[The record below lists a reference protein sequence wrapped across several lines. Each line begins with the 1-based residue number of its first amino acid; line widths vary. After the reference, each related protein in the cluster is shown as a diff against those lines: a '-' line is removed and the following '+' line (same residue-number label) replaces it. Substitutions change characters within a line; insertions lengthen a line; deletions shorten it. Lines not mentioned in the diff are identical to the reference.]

1 MKTVIL
7 NGERKNEKI
16 LDSIH
21 EIVTNQLSDLNWD
34 AKPFFLRELNITHC
48 VGCFECWVK
57 TPGICRFKD
66 DAPQIAEAFINSN
79 LLICITPVTFGGYSS
94 ELKKA
99 LDRIICLVSPFFM
112 KIYGETHHKR
122 RYEQYPSL
130 MGIGVLPGSDPDS
143 EKIFKTL
150 VYRNSLNF
158 HSPSHIG
165 GVVLSNQE
173 MKEKIKI
180 IQSFFTAIEVVK

>member
-1 MKTVIL
+1 MKAMIL
-7 NGERKNEKI
+7 NGARNNEKV

-21 EIVTNQLSDLNWD
+21 KIVFDKLSDLNWD
-34 AKPFFLRELNITHC
+34 VKPFILRELNITHC

-57 TPGICRFKD
+57 TPGVCRFKD
-66 DAPQIAEAFINSN
+66 DGPQIAEALIKSD
-79 LLICITPVTFGGYSS
+79 LLICITPITFGGYSS

-99 LDRIICLVSPFFM
+99 LDRIICWISPFFM

-122 RYEQYPSL
+122 RYEKYPSL
-130 MGIGVLPGSDPDS
+130 MGIGVLPQSDPDS

-150 VYRNSLNF
+150 VNRNALNF
-158 HSPSHIG
+158 HSPTHIG
-165 GVVLSNQE
+165 GVVFSSQGMDE
-173 MKEKIKI
+173 QRKI

>member
-1 MKTVIL
+1 MKAIIL
-7 NGERKNEKI
+7 NGARNNEKI
-16 LDSIH
+16 LDDVH
-21 EIVTNQLSDLNWD
+21 KIVAAKLSDFNYD
-34 AKPFFLRELNITHC
+34 IKPFILRELNITHC
-48 VGCFECWVK
+48 IGCFECWIK

-66 DAPQIAEAFINSN
+66 DGPQIVKALIKSD

-99 LDRIICLVSPFFM
+99 LDRTICRISPFFM
-112 KIYGETHHKR
+112 KIEGETHHKR
-122 RYEQYPSL
+122 RYEQYPSF
-130 MGIGVLPGSDPDS
+130 MGIGVLPQSDPDS

-158 HSPSHIG
+158 HSPFHIG
-165 GVVLSNQE
+165 GVVLNSQE
-173 MKEKIKI
+173 MEEKIQI

>member
-1 MKTVIL
+1 MKAIIL
-7 NGERKNEKI
+7 NGARNNEKI
-16 LDSIH
+16 LDDVH
-21 EIVTNQLSDLNWD
+21 KIVSAKLSDLNWD
-34 AKPFFLRELNITHC
+34 VKPFILRELNITHC

-66 DAPQIAEAFINSN
+66 DGPQIAEEWIKSD
-79 LLICITPVTFGGYSS
+79 LVIYITPVVFGGYSS

-99 LDRIICLVSPFFM
+99 LDRIICLIAPFFM
-112 KIYGETHHKR
+112 KIDGETHHKP
-122 RYEQYPSL
+122 RYEKYPSL
-130 MGIGVLPGSDPDS
+130 MGIGVLPQSDPDS

-158 HSPSHIG
+158 HSPFHIG
-165 GVVLSNQE
+165 GVVLNSQE
-173 MKEKIKI
+173 MEEKIQI